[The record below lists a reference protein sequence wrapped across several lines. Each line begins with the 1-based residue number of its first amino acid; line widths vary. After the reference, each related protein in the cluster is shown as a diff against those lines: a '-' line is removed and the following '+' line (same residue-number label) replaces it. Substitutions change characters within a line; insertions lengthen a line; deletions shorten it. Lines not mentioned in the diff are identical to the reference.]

1 MFATF
6 LFVFFAVVAPVS
18 ADTFWEKATWAAG
31 DGVILVGLYH
41 PPARSKSYTWVLLH
55 GLGSTKEEWNVF
67 SRKLALQ
74 GNGIFIYDARGHGE
88 SNRMANGQTLSYQ
101 DWRHAGPESSWAKM
115 PDDLARAVD
124 FLKRHYDLSEKK
136 IAVGGASLGA
146 NVALVYASDHSH
158 VPALLLLSPGLEYA
172 GISSPE
178 AYSLYKGRPVLI
190 AASPGDF
197 YAYSSVQ
204 ELAKVSIGPEQAVQ
218 VGKKGH
224 GVQMF
229 DPEFTKAVLDWMGNL
244 DGNRNRRPS

>member
-1 MFATF
+1 MFAALAFAF
-6 LFVFFAVVAPVS
+6 LAVAAPVS
-18 ADTFWEKATWAAG
+18 ADTFWEKTTWATG

-41 PPARSKSYTWVLLH
+41 PPTRSRAYTWVLLH

-67 SRKLALQ
+67 SRKLAQQ
-74 GNGIFIYDARGHGE
+74 GNGIFLYDARGHGG
-88 SNRMANGQTLSYQ
+88 SNRTANGEAVSYQ

-115 PDDLARAVD
+115 PDDVTSAVD
-124 FLKRHYDLSEKK
+124 YLKRHYDLSEKK

-146 NVALVYASDHSH
+146 NVALVYASEHSR

-172 GISSPE
+172 GIASPE
-178 AYSLYKGRPVLI
+178 PYQLYKGRPVLI

-229 DPEFTKAVLDWMGNL
+229 DEEFTKAVLSWMGGL